1 VLDDASAGSLVDQV
15 PDRAHVD
22 LRFQDG
28 QVRGNAACNSYGG
41 DYEANDG
48 SLSFGTFMQTAMAC
62 DDPVMALESAYL
74 EGLAKVSSYEIDD
87 AGLTLTG
94 EGVILKFTGGGSTTA

>member
-1 VLDDASAGSLVDQV
+1 
-15 PDRAHVD
+15 
-22 LRFQDG
+22 
-28 QVRGNAACNSYGG
+28 
-41 DYEANDG
+41 
-48 SLSFGTFMQTAMAC
+48 MQTAMAC